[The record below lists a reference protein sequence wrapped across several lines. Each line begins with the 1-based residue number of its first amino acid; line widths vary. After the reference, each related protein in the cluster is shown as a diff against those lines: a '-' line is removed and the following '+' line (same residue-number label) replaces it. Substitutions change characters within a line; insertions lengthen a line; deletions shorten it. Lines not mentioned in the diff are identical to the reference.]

1 MNFLHLLAALR
12 TPFWDAVFGA
22 VTYLGDET
30 FFIAAALFI
39 FWCVDKRGGYFL
51 LTVGFFGIILNET
64 LKLLFRIPR
73 PWILDPSFSPVES
86 ALGRAVG
93 YSFPSGHTQNAAC
106 LFGSCALL
114 TKNKSLRILCAVL
127 FCLVAFSRLYL
138 GVHTPLDVGVS
149 ALCALFLLAIF
160 AALFRRFG
168 ESSRFFAILIG
179 CMLISAVGFLI
190 FASQIVEPN
199 PLLSENAASG
209 VTHGCYILGGIIGF
223 AIGYSVEKHFI
234 RFKTDAPVGGQ
245 VLKLAIGFFAVI
257 GIKSALKAPLLLLF
271 HGSPAAHTLRYAI
284 VVLFAV
290 AVYPLTFPLFA
301 RVGTKRK
308 TAER

>member
-1 MNFLHLLAALR
+1 MNILHLLAALR

-114 TKNKSLRILCAVL
+114 TKKKSLRILCALL

-149 ALCALFLLAIF
+149 LVAASVIVVIFRFVGEWVSKKESRMYIALGTLLLIAGAFLLFILFYSFPADLDKENYDSALKAAYMIF
-160 AALFRRFG
+160 G
-168 ESSRFFAILIG
+168 S
-179 CMLISAVGFLI
+179 
-190 FASQIVEPN
+190 
-199 PLLSENAASG
+199 
-209 VTHGCYILGGIIGF
+209 TLGAIIGYTIDTKYVRF
-223 AIGYSVEKHFI
+223 ETYAVWWVQAIKFI
-234 RFKTDAPVGGQ
+234 VGTA
-245 VLKLAIGFFAVI
+245 LVI
-257 GIKSALKAPLLLLF
+257 GIKELLKLPLKAVF
-271 HGSPAAHTLRYAI
+271 GTNHISDGIRYMI
-284 VVLFAV
+284 VVIIVTAV
-290 AVYPLTFPLFA
+290 WPMTFKYFSKLSEKF
-301 RVGTKRK
+301 GK
-308 TAER
+308 